1 MKNAKEVVR
10 RMREE
15 KYSRHHIRAWIA
27 AVRYLRGQHTLDK
40 DLLKNTSIERRK
52 LLRTASAAE
61 SKWLLDKEIRKGYNT
76 GQL

>member
-10 RMREE
+10 KMREQ

-40 DLLKNTSIERRK
+40 DLLKTTTPARRK
-52 LLRTASAAE
+52 LLRTASAQE
-61 SKWLLDKEIRKGYNT
+61 SKWILDKEVRRVYNV
-76 GQL
+76 GQ

>member
-10 RMREE
+10 RMREQ

-40 DLLKNTSIERRK
+40 DLLKAMPEKRRK
-52 LLRTASAAE
+52 MLRTASAQE
-61 SKWLLDKEIRKGYNT
+61 SKWILDKEVKKVYNT
-76 GQL
+76 GL

>member
-10 RMREE
+10 KMREQ

-40 DLLKNTSIERRK
+40 DLLKTTPPARRK
-52 LLRTASAAE
+52 LLRTASAHE
-61 SKWLLDKEIRKGYNT
+61 SKWILDKEVQRMYNG
-76 GQL
+76 GQ